1 MTVLDMNT
9 ATRHALKARDQAHL
23 DPETRARVEQAVLD
37 VFADREFHR
46 VGLIEIARAANV
58 SLQTIYKYYG
68 SKEALLFSSLDSWLG
83 KLSHRMID
91 HLQGIEDYKE
101 KLRKVFWVVLD
112 FFEKNPKVA
121 QLIMSS
127 VYINTWRKTEAYQNR
142 PLFGAFMGVLGEGRA
157 RGVLNDQVDEKILLD
172 YILGVL
178 GRLVQMYIH
187 RGQKKPLTAQ
197 ANVLFEMLCGP
208 SPNLANH
215 LRLEPAR
222 AEQFRL
228 ANPRFAQQLFHELR
242 RRRQLFPHHRQEHAA
257 PVRRFELQPVHAL
270 TQPRIQLDQRGE
282 GQGLQRRQH
291 VDLERNPVQLLALE
305 RRKARIAEGRGPG
318 VVEQLIDQPG

>member
-1 MTVLDMNT
+1 MTVLTMKPAD
-9 ATRHALKARDQAHL
+9 AEARSAYKARDQAHL
-23 DPETRARVEQAVLD
+23 DPETRERVEQAVLE

-68 SKEALLFSSLDSWLG
+68 SKEALLFSSLDTWLG
-83 KLSHRMID
+83 KLAARMID

-142 PLFGAFMGVLGEGRA
+142 ALFRAFMQVLGEGRT
-157 RGVLNDQVDEKILLD
+157 RGILNDQVDEKILLD

-178 GRLVQMYIH
+178 GRLVSMNIA

-197 ANVLFEMLCGP
+197 ANVLFEMLW
-208 SPNLANH
+208 
-215 LRLEPAR
+215 R
-222 AEQFRL
+222 AI
-228 ANPRFAQQLFHELR
+228 AKP
-242 RRRQLFPHHRQEHAA
+242 
-257 PVRRFELQPVHAL
+257 
-270 TQPRIQLDQRGE
+270 QR
-282 GQGLQRRQH
+282 
-291 VDLERNPVQLLALE
+291 A
-305 RRKARIAEGRGPG
+305 
-318 VVEQLIDQPG
+318 